1 MKQEKDA
8 PCLCKD
14 ESFAFG
20 NYGEIKRS
28 GILTRLFQKWTK
40 KCYPAEIAYTDGMIS
55 QLKSDREERT
65 VFGVVF
71 RGFIV
76 TLRDAPEIMTQG
88 RAAVY
93 ARNQLFFERKGLLG
107 AKSFWKK
114 ISSTAKGK
122 KVGKMLEK
130 LGGDNIL
137 CCNRWYWVDAP
148 EDDEYAPNWN
158 PVKKEWDKDKKTSHT
173 LRARLVYKI

>member
-20 NYGEIKRS
+20 NYGGIKRS
-28 GILTRLFQKWTK
+28 GILTRVFQKWTK
-40 KCYPAEIAYTDGMIS
+40 KCYPAEIAYTDGLIS

-76 TLRDAPEIMTQG
+76 TLRDAPELMTQES
-88 RAAVY
+88 AAVY
-93 ARNQLFFERKGLLG
+93 ARNQRFLKEKVYLVQNLF
-107 AKSFWKK
+107 
-114 ISSTAKGK
+114 GK
-122 KVGKMLEK
+122 K
-130 LGGDNIL
+130 
-137 CCNRWYWVDAP
+137 
-148 EDDEYAPNWN
+148 
-158 PVKKEWDKDKKTSHT
+158 
-173 LRARLVYKI
+173 